1 MTITNRFFRPIAS
14 YSLASLFLLGG
25 FVWEG
30 CHVREDHWPKQV
42 RSTGA
47 GGVAFVDNQVC
58 AECHQLEFKEWSG
71 SNHDLGMQPA
81 NEKTVLGN
89 FNDTRFTYFGVTSHF
104 FKKGPKFFVNTDGPD
119 GKMTDFEIRYTIG
132 VEPLQQYLIE
142 FPGGRLQCLSISWDT
157 TKKEWFHLY
166 PDEKIEYTD
175 PLHWTQ
181 RSQNWNMM
189 CAECH
194 TTHLRKNYDLASDS
208 YKTEWDVINVSCQAC
223 HGPGEAHVNWARAR
237 AGSKSPQV
245 RDDYDGKNST
255 HYALQVQFTG
265 KTPLPE
271 IEACAR
277 CHSRRHRLSPDDG
290 QGEPY
295 LDYLQVETLRQGLYH
310 PDGQI
315 QGEVYAYG
323 SFIQSKMYHEGVR
336 CSNCHNP
343 HSLRPWG
350 VANKLCIRCHQ
361 TSPPSDFPTLKSK
374 QYDTPAH
381 HFHREDSAGAQCV
394 NCHMPTQTYMVVDP
408 RRDHSL
414 RVPRPDLSLK
424 LGTPNAC
431 NQCHRDRSLEWAAQ
445 AVARWYGPHRQQNS
459 HFGEILSAG
468 RSESKDAESRLLQLA
483 NDSKQPA
490 IARATALEL
499 FRPSSPGSLEAMLKL
514 VTDVDPLVRVYALKG
529 LDQAAPESRLE
540 RAAPLLNDPVR
551 AVRIEA
557 ARVLASVQ
565 AEQFSPAQRKA
576 FESARQEFID
586 AQMAQSDMPSAHLN
600 LGVMSANLGQTERAE
615 QSYLTAL
622 RLDPTFLPAHVN
634 LANLYNQLGRNP
646 EAEQVLRNA
655 IEKAPKE
662 GELYYSLGLL
672 QAEENRLSEAE
683 ASLGKAAE
691 LLPRRA
697 NVRYNR
703 GLALQQMGQRPEAEE
718 QLLAANRLE
727 PGNPKILNALA
738 IFYLQDQHP
747 KQALPFAEQL
757 AKMFPAAPGPSQL
770 LLKIQQELSS
780 KENKIR

>member
-1 MTITNRFFRPIAS
+1 MQRFIQSIWR
-14 YSLASLFLLGG
+14 YSLTALFLIGLPA
-25 FVWEG
+25 WEG
-30 CHVREDHWPKQV
+30 CRIREEHWPKQV
-42 RSTGA
+42 RSKGS
-47 GGVAFVDNQVC
+47 GRVAFVDNQVC

-89 FNDTRFTYFGVTSHF
+89 FKDTRFTYFGLTSRF
-104 FKKGPKFFVNTDGPD
+104 FKQNGKFYVHTDGPD
-119 GKMTDFEIRYTIG
+119 GKMADFEIQYTIG

-142 FPGGRLQCLSISWDT
+142 FPGGRLQCLAIAWDT
-157 TKKEWFHLY
+157 AKKEWFHLY

-194 TTHLRKNYDLASDS
+194 TTHLRKNYDLGSDS
-208 YKTEWDVINVSCQAC
+208 YKTEWDEINVSCQAC
-223 HGPGEAHVNWARAR
+223 HGPGETHVNWARATAR
-237 AGSKSPQV
+237 TQSNQV
-245 RDDYDGKNST
+245 RDDYDGSPT
-255 HYALQVQFTG
+255 AHFGLQVQFTG

-277 CHSRRHRLSPDDG
+277 CHSRRHRLTSDDG

-295 LDYLQVETLRQGLYH
+295 LDHLQVETLREGLYH

-343 HSLRPWG
+343 HSLHPWG

-381 HFHREDSAGAQCV
+381 HFHREDSTGAQCI

-408 RRDHSL
+408 RHDHSL

-431 NQCHRDRSLEWAAQ
+431 NKCHSNRSVEWAAQ
-445 AVARWYGPHRQQNS
+445 AVARWYGPHRQKNS
-459 HFGEILSAG
+459 HFGETLAAG
-468 RSESKDAESRLLQLA
+468 RAGSKDAESRLLELA
-483 NDSKQPA
+483 NDLKQPA

-499 FRPSSPGSLEAMLKL
+499 FRPSSPGSLEAMLKFAS
-514 VTDVDPLVRVYALKG
+514 DKDPLVRVYALKG
-529 LDQAAPESRLE
+529 LDQAEPQSRLE
-540 RAAPLLNDPVR
+540 IAAPLLHDPVR

-557 ARVLASVQ
+557 ARVLTSVPP
-565 AEQFSPAQRKA
+565 ELFRPAQRKA
-576 FESARQEFID
+576 FESARQEFVD

-600 LGVMSANLGQTERAE
+600 LGVMFANLGQIERAE

-622 RLDPTFLPAHVN
+622 RLDPTFLPASVN

-646 EAEQVLRNA
+646 EAEHVLRKA
-655 IEKAPKE
+655 IEKTPKE

-672 QAEENRLSEAE
+672 LAEENHLQEAE
-683 ASLGKAAE
+683 VILAKASE

-697 NVRYNR
+697 NVHYNR
-703 GLALQQMGQRPEAEE
+703 GLALQQLGQRPEAEK
-718 QLLAANRLE
+718 QLLIANQLE
-727 PGNPKILNALA
+727 QGNPKVLNALA
-738 IFYLQDQHP
+738 IFYLQDQQP
-747 KQALPFAEQL
+747 KQALPFADQL

-770 LLKIQQELSS
+770 LQKIQQEISS
-780 KENKIR
+780 KEKKSR

>member
-1 MTITNRFFRPIAS
+1 M
-14 YSLASLFLLGG
+14 
-25 FVWEG
+25 
-30 CHVREDHWPKQV
+30 
-42 RSTGA
+42 
-47 GGVAFVDNQVC
+47 
-58 AECHQLEFKEWSG
+58 
-71 SNHDLGMQPA
+71 
-81 NEKTVLGN
+81 
-89 FNDTRFTYFGVTSHF
+89 
-104 FKKGPKFFVNTDGPD
+104 
-119 GKMTDFEIRYTIG
+119 
-132 VEPLQQYLIE
+132 
-142 FPGGRLQCLSISWDT
+142 
-157 TKKEWFHLY
+157 
-166 PDEKIEYTD
+166 
-175 PLHWTQ
+175 
-181 RSQNWNMM
+181 
-189 CAECH
+189 
-194 TTHLRKNYDLASDS
+194 
-208 YKTEWDVINVSCQAC
+208 
-223 HGPGEAHVNWARAR
+223 
-237 AGSKSPQV
+237 
-245 RDDYDGKNST
+245 
-255 HYALQVQFTG
+255 
-265 KTPLPE
+265 
-271 IEACAR
+271 
-277 CHSRRHRLSPDDG
+277 
-290 QGEPY
+290 
-295 LDYLQVETLRQGLYH
+295 VETLRQGLYH

-350 VANKLCIRCHQ
+350 VANKLCVRCHQ

-381 HFHREDSAGAQCV
+381 HFHREDSTGAQCV

-431 NQCHRDRSLEWAAQ
+431 NKCHSDRSVEWAAQ

-459 HFGEILSAG
+459 HFGETLAAG
-468 RSESKDAESRLLQLA
+468 RAGSKDAESRLLQLA

-499 FRPSSPGSLEAMLKL
+499 FRPSSPSSLEAMLKL
-514 VTDVDPLVRVYALKG
+514 VTDVDPLVRVFALKG
-529 LDQAAPESRLE
+529 LDQAAPQSRLE
-540 RAAPLLNDPVR
+540 IAAPLLNDPVR

-576 FESARQEFID
+576 FESAQQEFID

-600 LGVMSANLGQTERAE
+600 LGVMYANLGQAERAE

-672 QAEENRLSEAE
+672 LAEENRLPEAE
-683 ASLGKAAE
+683 ASLAKAAE

-703 GLALQQMGQRPEAEE
+703 GLALQQLGQRPEAEK
-718 QLLAANRLE
+718 QLLDSKSIGTGESKDSECASHFLFAR
-727 PGNPKILNALA
+727 PAPKAGLA
-738 IFYLQDQHP
+738 FC
-747 KQALPFAEQL
+747 
-757 AKMFPAAPGPSQL
+757 
-770 LLKIQQELSS
+770 
-780 KENKIR
+780 